1 MTGAAPHP
9 AEVDPFDLPEWLGT
23 AEVTWTS
30 ASGLRS
36 GHLVTGWLTCA
47 SAGSSEPE
55 QPCDLLAVDEAFP
68 APVVDDATRTRAHQA
83 WRHGQVLCVRHPDG
97 PDGRLTLALP
107 GRDMTA
113 GRVLDA
119 VARLSKAV
127 GASADDWSVLLR
139 IGEERAATRRGR

>member
-9 AEVDPFDLPEWLGT
+9 DEVDPFDLPEWLGT
-23 AEVTWTS
+23 GEVTWTS
-30 ASGLRS
+30 ESGLRS
-36 GHLVTGWLTCA
+36 GHLVSGLLYG
-47 SAGSSEPE
+47 AGHPDLA
-55 QPCDLLAVDEAFP
+55 CDLLAVDEAFP
-68 APVVDDATRTRAHQA
+68 VPVVDDATRTRAHQA
-83 WRHGQVLCVRHPDG
+83 WRHGQVLCVRLGHPG
-97 PDGRLTLALP
+97 GSEGRLTLAIP

-139 IGEERAATRRGR
+139 IGEERAASRRGR